1 MPEPDRSPTWISI
14 VATTSVD
21 EPVAT
26 PSMDELVAP
35 LVDEL
40 FVLEKRLNETLVV
53 RAVLMLCK
61 LLPRFVQLCVKPRL
75 TNRKIGE
82 RTEKRMVKVNRSVG
96 KGFFNV
102 FL

>member
-1 MPEPDRSPTWISI
+1 MG
-14 VATTSVD
+14 
-21 EPVAT
+21 
-26 PSMDELVAP
+26 ELVAP
-35 LVDEL
+35 LVDEP

-53 RAVLMLCK
+53 RAVLILCK